1 MDAHVRF
8 KNEFT
13 EDEQYHILMRWL
25 QCLEE
30 LRYENSGHPLLQKKS
45 EFWHVLD
52 DLLSM
57 RYVVQIMKLK
67 CHKY

>member
-1 MDAHVRF
+1 MAPMSV
-8 KNEFT
+8 
-13 EDEQYHILMRWL
+13 
-25 QCLEE
+25 EE
-30 LRYENSGHPLLQKKS
+30 LRYKNSGHRLLQMKS